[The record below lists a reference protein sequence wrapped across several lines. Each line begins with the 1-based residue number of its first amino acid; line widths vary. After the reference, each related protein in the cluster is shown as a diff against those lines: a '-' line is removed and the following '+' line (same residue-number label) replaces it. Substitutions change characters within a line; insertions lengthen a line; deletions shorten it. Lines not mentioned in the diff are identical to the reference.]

1 MRKLTQIEFIKK
13 CILKYGNKYDYSK
26 VKYINSK
33 VKVCII
39 CHEKDEFGEEHGEF
53 WQRPNDHLNGCGC
66 PKCND
71 KYIPTTE
78 EWIKKAKQVHGDK
91 YDYSKTVYIN
101 SQTKVCIICPKHGE
115 FWQKANGHLNGLGCL
130 KCSGL
135 ENLTTEIFKDK
146 ANIIHNNKYDY
157 SMVNY
162 YNHATKVCIICH
174 EKDEFGEE
182 HGEFW
187 QRPNHH
193 LKGVGCKKCSKNYM
207 DNNLFI
213 KKAKQV
219 HGDKYD
225 YSKTVYINS
234 QTNICIICPEHG
246 EFWQLP
252 STHLKG
258 SGCPLCV
265 GTHGEQYIMEFLNKN
280 NIQFEFQKTF
290 KWLKYRKNL
299 YLDFYLPELKCCIE
313 FQGEQHYKP
322 INFGSKN
329 KKELL
334 SEFKL
339 IQKRDIVK
347 EKLCRENNI
356 RIFYI
361 KYDELFNIENIINN
375 IIKECNQ

>member
-78 EWIKKAKQVHGDK
+78 EW
-91 YDYSKTVYIN
+91 
-101 SQTKVCIICPKHGE
+101 
-115 FWQKANGHLNGLGCL
+115 
-130 KCSGL
+130 
-135 ENLTTEIFKDK
+135 
-146 ANIIHNNKYDY
+146 
-157 SMVNY
+157 
-162 YNHATKVCIICH
+162 
-174 EKDEFGEE
+174 
-182 HGEFW
+182 
-187 QRPNHH
+187 
-193 LKGVGCKKCSKNYM
+193 
-207 DNNLFI
+207 I